1 MSTTYTVYIYISYM
15 CVHVYTITSVF
26 TLDFK
31 SKFKL
36 DASLTS
42 VVGATDLKQG
52 HSMESPI
59 DVWV

>member
-1 MSTTYTVYIYISYM
+1 M
-15 CVHVYTITSVF
+15 CVHVYTITSAF

-42 VVGATDLKQG
+42 AVGATDLKQG